1 MILIKYFELL
11 KLFLN
16 NYAGE
21 SYGRMLAGKV
31 RMSQKA
37 VALALTE
44 LERKGIL
51 KSRSEGRIK
60 YYSLNTEYSGIKDL
74 ITILE
79 TARKIDFLADRRELA
94 YILKKD
100 SRIVGVFGSH
110 ARDTQKKDSDIDVF
124 VIGAR
129 KTEDYEEKGKLFDI
143 DISIKYFKQKEWET
157 LLKEKNHLVNEI
169 VGNHVVI
176 FGAESFVNM
185 LWRHYYSFN

>member
-31 RMSQKA
+31 RLSQKA
-37 VALALTE
+37 VALALAE

-51 KSRSEGRIK
+51 KSRSQGRIK
-60 YYSLNTEYSGIKDL
+60 YYHLNAEYSGMKDL
-74 ITILE
+74 ITMLE
-79 TARKIDFLADRRELA
+79 TARKIDFLTARRGLA
-94 YILKKD
+94 HIFKKD

-110 ARDTQKKDSDIDVF
+110 ARDTQKKDSDVDVF

-129 KTEDYEEKGKLFDI
+129 KTEDYEEQGKLFDI

-157 LLKEKNHLVNEI
+157 LLKERNNLVSEI
-169 VGNHVVI
+169 AGNHVVI
-176 FGAESFVNM
+176 FGAESFVNL
-185 LWRHYYSFN
+185 LWRNYYGFN